1 MNKEEAIVNFRK
13 AFNNLPEDIRKREVN
28 RLYNIVNEIPF
39 IIFED
44 EDLGKVLKFLTVND
58 LVEYLW
64 KEKQIKTTPSYVHR
78 VLKGQ
83 HPLLHGYRVYKQLEE
98 V

>member
-1 MNKEEAIVNFRK
+1 MNNEEAILNFRTAYLK
-13 AFNNLPEDIRKREVN
+13 LPQEVRKREVN

-44 EDLGKVLKFLTVND
+44 HDRGKVLKFLDVKS
-58 LVEYLW
+58 LIEYLW
-64 KEKQIKTTPSYVHR
+64 VEKQIKTTPSYIHR

-83 HPLLHGYRVYKQLEE
+83 HPLLHGYRVYKQVEE
-98 V
+98 E

>member
-44 EDLGKVLKFLTVND
+44 EDIGKVLKFLTVND

>member
-13 AFNNLPEDIRKREVN
+13 AFSNLPEDIRKREVN

>member
-1 MNKEEAIVNFRK
+1 MNNEEAILNFRK
-13 AFNNLPEDIRKREVN
+13 AFLGLPEDMRKREVN
-28 RLYNIVNEIPF
+28 RLYNIVNKIPF
-39 IIFED
+39 IVLED
-44 EDLGKVLKFLTVND
+44 EDLGKVLKFLEVRD

-64 KEKQIKTTPSYVHR
+64 REKQIKTTPSYVHR

>member
-1 MNKEEAIVNFRK
+1 VNNEEAIANFRK
-13 AFNNLPEDIRKREVN
+13 AFINLPEEYRKREVN

-44 EDLGKVLKFLTVND
+44 ADRGKVLKFLEVKD
-58 LVEYLW
+58 LMEYLW
-64 KEKQIKTTPSYVHR
+64 REKQIKTTSSYIHR

>member
-1 MNKEEAIVNFRK
+1 VNKEEAIVNFRK
-13 AFNNLPEDIRKREVN
+13 AFSNLPEDIRKREVN

>member
-13 AFNNLPEDIRKREVN
+13 AFSNLPEDVRKREVN

-44 EDLGKVLKFLTVND
+44 EDLGKVLKFLTVSD